1 MSYKIV
7 DYEGETLEDGFVTAT
22 DAYTYMSKLFTKE
35 HIKNM
40 GLRVVREEKDER

>member
-1 MSYKIV
+1 MSYKII

-22 DAYTYMSKLFTKE
+22 DAYTYMSILFTKD

-40 GLRVVREEKDER
+40 SLRVVKEENDER

>member
-1 MSYKIV
+1 MSYKII

-22 DAYTYMSKLFTKE
+22 DAYTYMSILFTKD

-40 GLRVVREEKDER
+40 SLRVVQEENDER

>member
-1 MSYKIV
+1 MGYKII

-22 DAYTYMSKLFTKE
+22 DAYTYMSILFTKD

-40 GLRVVREEKDER
+40 SLSVVKEENDER

>member
-22 DAYTYMSKLFTKE
+22 DAYTYMSILFTKD

-40 GLRVVREEKDER
+40 SLRVVKEENDER